1 MARTKEQYHRELQKA
16 NGAASYTGKNS
27 FHRWSDA
34 VTNCKRNGGGFL
46 AKIKSSAELQKA
58 RTAFLQYQDPKE
70 YWIGI
75 KYDTTKGDFVWGD
88 GTLVTATTAF
98 ETIVNRVEQQ
108 SDTDKRCL
116 YLSTQDV
123 LVAADCEAHK
133 KYICQVG
140 ETADPVE
147 TSQPPKKIKSKIKNK
162 TKTKFQRSRH
172 RFYKP
177 ESTALEMDV
186 EEYANEIEQLNASE
200 PSSLENAVNLT
211 STLVRKASTADSK
224 VNILVSFEKLE
235 VFAMNY
241 ANLHL
246 TPQNGSEREIS
257 IEQKEL
263 GMSVMRVSADH
274 KRGVVF
280 PSHANTFNE
289 SFIQEEKGAITLSAG
304 MFNQDRYVVCALYKN
319 AADLM
324 PEGANNV
331 NNRKKSTIRTRIIS
345 CTVKPEVRGNFEED
359 VVINLTNT
367 KDNLTATQ
375 TSCVF
380 WNFSIR
386 TKFDGAWSQKGCKLV
401 QETKERTT
409 CSCNHLTNFA
419 VLMEVG
425 ETKISDDHKFALALV
440 TYIGLSLSLIGETI
454 TILVYLVLMN
464 LKSSQSH
471 IRLNLVM
478 CLVIAQLVFMT
489 GIQATQMKTLCAIV
503 AITINYFYLVAFAWM
518 VTEGV
523 MLYLK
528 VVKVF
533 NVDTSTKI
541 FYALAWGVP
550 TLVVASALGITV
562 ILDGSTDNSMRD
574 DVCWFAFSSGFM
586 WAFAGSV
593 LLACLINLVLLIR
606 IIVEITR
613 LKDVSG
619 VSETHSC
626 RKSLKACVVLFPLL
640 GLTWI
645 FGILTVT
652 DAGLVF
658 QYLFTIF
665 NSLQGFF
672 IFLFHVVRSK
682 EIRVALETKRQR
694 WEISRSVSMAANE
707 KSTLGTRRSSAAKEK
722 RLFTLVNKIRPETQ
736 KSIST
741 SFTTVL

>member
-1 MARTKEQYHRELQKA
+1 MRGYQHFIEEKVSNLRVILSALLPRKLEAFPLHLV
-16 NGAASYTGKNS
+16 YT
-27 FHRWSDA
+27 R
-34 VTNCKRNGGGFL
+34 
-46 AKIKSSAELQKA
+46 
-58 RTAFLQYQDPKE
+58 
-70 YWIGI
+70 
-75 KYDTTKGDFVWGD
+75 
-88 GTLVTATTAF
+88 
-98 ETIVNRVEQQ
+98 
-108 SDTDKRCL
+108 
-116 YLSTQDV
+116 
-123 LVAADCEAHK
+123 
-133 KYICQVG
+133 
-140 ETADPVE
+140 
-147 TSQPPKKIKSKIKNK
+147 KKI
-162 TKTKFQRSRH
+162 R
-172 RFYKP
+172 
-177 ESTALEMDV
+177 LV

-241 ANLHL
+241 ASLHL

-274 KRGVVF
+274 KSGVVF

-289 SFIQEEKGAITLSAG
+289 SFIQEEKGAITLSAS

-386 TKFDGAWSQKGCKLV
+386 YEGL
-401 QETKERTT
+401 
-409 CSCNHLTNFA
+409 
-419 VLMEVG
+419 
-425 ETKISDDHKFALALV
+425 ISDDHKFALTLV

-586 WAFAGSV
+586 WAFVGSV
-593 LLACLINLVLLIR
+593 LLACL
-606 IIVEITR
+606 
-613 LKDVSG
+613 
-619 VSETHSC
+619 
-626 RKSLKACVVLFPLL
+626 
-640 GLTWI
+640 
-645 FGILTVT
+645 
-652 DAGLVF
+652 
-658 QYLFTIF
+658 
-665 NSLQGFF
+665 
-672 IFLFHVVRSK
+672 
-682 EIRVALETKRQR
+682 
-694 WEISRSVSMAANE
+694 
-707 KSTLGTRRSSAAKEK
+707 
-722 RLFTLVNKIRPETQ
+722 
-736 KSIST
+736 
-741 SFTTVL
+741 